1 MRALVSKLGRQFRL
15 IGGDMKHQS
24 QDHPPCSLARPE
36 QQQEEQGDGADG
48 MLDTSTGHHFGMGL
62 FCCVSHMHLTPV
74 LTHILHRI
82 G

>member
-1 MRALVSKLGRQFRL
+1 
-15 IGGDMKHQS
+15 MKHQS
-24 QDHPPCSLARPE
+24 QEHPLYSLAHPD
-36 QQQEEQGDGADG
+36 QQQEAQGDGADG

-62 FCCVSHMHLTPV
+62 LCFVSCTHLTPA